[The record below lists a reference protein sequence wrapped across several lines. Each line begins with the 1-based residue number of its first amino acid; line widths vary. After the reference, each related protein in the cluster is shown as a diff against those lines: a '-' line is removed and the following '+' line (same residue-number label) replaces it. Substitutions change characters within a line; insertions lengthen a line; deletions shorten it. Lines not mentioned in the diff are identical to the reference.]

1 MPIDPELYAAYVL
14 ASALLVLMPGPI
26 VTLVIA
32 NSLKHGMRTGL
43 LTSIGSNLGT
53 GTLITAAG
61 LGLTTV
67 MAFAAEVFDWI
78 RWAGA
83 LYLIYLGI
91 REWRAALKKPAP
103 EAEAGMKADKKPK
116 GVFFH
121 GLLVA
126 LTNPK
131 TMFFFVA
138 FFPQF
143 VNQSMPAGPQVAVMI
158 VTFLVLAILIDG
170 MYAVLAGRM
179 RHWLIGGRRAQ
190 VRHGITGTLLLG
202 TGIGIA
208 LARRS

>member
-14 ASALLVLMPGPI
+14 ATTLLVLMPGPI

-32 NSLKHGMRTGL
+32 NSLKHGMRTGI
-43 LTSIGSNLGT
+43 LTSVGANLGT
-53 GTLITAAG
+53 GILITAAG

-67 MAFAAEVFDWI
+67 MAFAAHVFDWI

-83 LYLIYLGI
+83 LYLVYLGI
-91 REWRAALKKPAP
+91 REWRTALKRPDP
-103 EAEAGMKADKKPK
+103 EAEAGMSADKKPK

-143 VNQSMPAGPQVAVMI
+143 VNQTMPVGPQVAVMI
-158 VTFLVLAILIDG
+158 VTFVVIAFFLDG
-170 MYAVLAGRM
+170 GYAVLAGRM
-179 RHWLIGGRRAQ
+179 RHWLVGAKRARL
-190 VRHGITGTLLLG
+190 RHGITGTLLLG

-208 LARRS
+208 LARRT